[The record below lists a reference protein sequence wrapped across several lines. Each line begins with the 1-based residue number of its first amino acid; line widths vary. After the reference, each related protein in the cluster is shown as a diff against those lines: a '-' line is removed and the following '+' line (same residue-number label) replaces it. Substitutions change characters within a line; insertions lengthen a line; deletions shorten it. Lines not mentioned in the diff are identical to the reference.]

1 MTGVESTYSTYRAG
15 RGHMGVQALL
25 SVASIVGLTILALR
39 PDPATSPV
47 FRLLFLAGAT
57 LITGY
62 HLYWTLFRI
71 AYRLE
76 LTQTELRWYAPLRHG
91 RLALTELRE
100 VNPALSVYTWGA
112 RNGGAL
118 CEEFTTASGRRVL
131 SWAHRKGFQS
141 FAEDL
146 RHAAPQVRI
155 KVSWTAR
162 CFQRVPQPS
171 GYERLDPSPWSA
183 RWPEGSS

>member
-1 MTGVESTYSTYRAG
+1 MKGVESTYSTYRAG
-15 RGHMGVQALL
+15 RGHAGVQVLV
-25 SVASIVGLTILALR
+25 SVAFIVGLTVLALR

-47 FRLLFLAGAT
+47 FRWLFMAGVT
-57 LITGY
+57 LITCY

-100 VNPALSVYTWGA
+100 VNLALSAYTWGN
-112 RNGGAL
+112 RYSAL
-118 CEEFTTASGRRVL
+118 CEEFTTASGPRVL

-146 RHAAPQVRI
+146 RRAAPQARI
-155 KVSWTAR
+155 EVSWTAR
-162 CFQRVPQPS
+162 CFQRVPQSS